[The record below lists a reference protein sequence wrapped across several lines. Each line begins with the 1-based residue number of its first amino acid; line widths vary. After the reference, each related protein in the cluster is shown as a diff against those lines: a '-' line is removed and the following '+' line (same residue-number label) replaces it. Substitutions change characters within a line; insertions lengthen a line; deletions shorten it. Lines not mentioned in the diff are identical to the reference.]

1 MKSILKR
8 LRIFICFLAL
18 LLTHPMLAPN
28 NVVAAESP
36 DLISLKAEK
45 DTLKGVLAK
54 IANRTGY
61 QIFLNEEWESTPITI
76 KLNNEPLRGALGR
89 VLKGLNYAI
98 SWEESTKTI
107 SLFICHPGKCSGI
120 MGDVSLSAE
129 KTEFVQPTSTI
140 VE

>member
-1 MKSILKR
+1 MKLILKR

-18 LLTHPMLAPN
+18 LLTHPMLTQN
-28 NVVAAESP
+28 SVVAAESP
-36 DLISLKAEK
+36 NLISLKAEK

-129 KTEFVQPTSTI
+129 KTKFVQPTRTL